1 MKLKHFAALGLAIV
15 APMSLSG
22 CLLLPGEFVSDMTIL
37 KSGEF
42 NFSYKGEIQL
52 VGLANLLKNELEGE
66 GLEAAEFSATCYGKA
81 PDATTKEEA
90 VKEKKKE
97 AAKQKA
103 QSESYATEAALGTI
117 TGQQGSTA
125 ASRTSQEDFTLNQD
139 AEVGEAGDE
148 TATDDT
154 ADAST
159 AVVEAAADAAAEADA
174 DYEDEFEER
183 DCTEVEIA
191 DQKKEWDDGQVR
203 RKKEKEQTKK
213 MFAALLGGVDP
224 DDPKTIERFT
234 KEVERLAAWNKVEHI
249 GNGVFKIDY
258 STKGRLADDFAF
270 PVIPRYALGNPMIH
284 ISRWDNGR
292 VRIEAPSFHNDP
304 DMSMAALLGAGG
316 MMPGMGMKGK
326 DVDPLEVK
334 GTFTIRTDT
343 NILANN
349 SEEGPSDIG
358 GLQVLTWEIG
368 ARTYGAP
375 MALLKLVN

>member
-1 MKLKHFAALGLAIV
+1 MKLKRFAALGLAII
-15 APMSLSG
+15 APMSLTG
-22 CLLLPGEFVSDMTIL
+22 CLLLPGKFVSEMTIL

-42 NFSYKGEIQL
+42 SFSYKGEIQL

-66 GLEAAEFSATCYGKA
+66 GPEATEFTATCYGKA
-81 PDATTKEEA
+81 PDASSKDEA
-90 VKEKKKE
+90 AKEKKKE

-125 ASRTSQEDFTLNQD
+125 ASRTSQEDYSLNQD
-139 AEVGEAGDE
+139 AEVEE
-148 TATDDT
+148 TSDDT
-154 ADAST
+154 ATTAAEAAEDA
-159 AVVEAAADAAAEADA
+159 AAAAADAAIEDEAA
-174 DYEDEFEER
+174 MEDEFEER
-183 DCTEVEIA
+183 DCTETEIA
-191 DQKKEWDDGQVR
+191 DQKKDWDEQQVR
-203 RKKEKEQTKK
+203 RKKEKEQAKK

-304 DMSMAALLGAGG
+304 DMSMAALMGAGG

-358 GLQVLTWEIG
+358 GLQVLTWDIG
-368 ARTYGAP
+368 ARTFGPP

>member
-1 MKLKHFAALGLAIV
+1 MKFKHYAALGLAFI

-42 NFSYKGEIQL
+42 SFSYKGEIQL

-66 GLEAAEFSATCYGKA
+66 GLETTEFTATCYGKA
-81 PDATTKEEA
+81 PDARSKEETE
-90 VKEKKKE
+90 KEKKKE

-117 TGQQGSTA
+117 TGQQGATA
-125 ASRTSQEDFTLNQD
+125 ASRTSQEDFSLNQD
-139 AEVGEAGDE
+139 AEVEE
-148 TATDDT
+148 TSAEDAAEGA
-154 ADAST
+154 ADAASD
-159 AVVEAAADAAAEADA
+159 VVAAAAEAAADGEL
-174 DYEDEFEER
+174 EDGFEER
-183 DCTEVEIA
+183 DCTETEIA
-191 DQKKEWDDGQVR
+191 EQKKDWDEQQVR
-203 RKKEKEQTKK
+203 RKKEKEQAKK

-234 KEVERLAAWNKVEHI
+234 KEVERLAAWNKVEHM

-292 VRIEAPSFHNDP
+292 VRIEAPTFHNDP
-304 DMSMAALLGAGG
+304 DMSMAALMGAGG

-326 DVDPLEVK
+326 GVDPLEVK

-349 SEEGPSDIG
+349 SEEGPSDVG
-358 GLQVLTWEIG
+358 GLQVLTWDIG
-368 ARTYGAP
+368 ARTFGPP